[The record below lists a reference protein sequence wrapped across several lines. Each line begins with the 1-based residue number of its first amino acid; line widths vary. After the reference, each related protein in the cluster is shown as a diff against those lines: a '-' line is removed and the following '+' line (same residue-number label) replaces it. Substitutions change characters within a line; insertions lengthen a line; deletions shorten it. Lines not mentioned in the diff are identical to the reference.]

1 MELKAVA
8 WSHYLALARQLSLGI
23 MAVCALLVCRIF
35 SRARSKAV
43 AAAVEAQQLAEGGSV
58 SAGLL
63 TPGAPVGEPIML
75 RRQITHA
82 LRNNPEQVR
91 EMFLNWIEE
100 KE

>member
-1 MELKAVA
+1 
-8 WSHYLALARQLSLGI
+8 
-23 MAVCALLVCRIF
+23 MAVCALLVFRIF
-35 SRARSKAV
+35 GRARSKAV

-63 TPGAPVGEPIML
+63 PPGSPAGEPIML